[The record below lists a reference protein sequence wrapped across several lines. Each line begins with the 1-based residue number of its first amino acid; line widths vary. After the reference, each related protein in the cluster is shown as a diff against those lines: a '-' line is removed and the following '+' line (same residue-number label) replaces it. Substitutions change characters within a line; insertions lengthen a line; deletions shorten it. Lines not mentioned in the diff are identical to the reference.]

1 MILTK
6 DNLLRFVREK
16 KYVIPSDVATSF
28 ETSSMIASAAL
39 SELAKDKLVAI
50 TYLKLSSTPYYYDPK
65 QKESLCELG
74 EKHFSKYEKDVFE
87 KIKNQQVINDNS
99 LSIQERL
106 AIDRIKDFAIPL
118 EIEFN
123 ERVLKFW
130 IWYLRDIQDIRKQ
143 ILEALNPKNS
153 KPQSSPKSED
163 VKRTVEETVAP
174 KKETSQNENSKQYI
188 NNQNVNKKDE
198 NQFSNYETKAFSGEN
213 KEYEEN
219 KNELFIENYF
229 KNNYLKIESK
239 NKQDNTIK
247 YSTSLTV
254 NKMKIHF
261 DCIYFL
267 KKPTES
273 QIISF
278 YTSSPKPK
286 LVFLE
291 NAPKKLFT
299 LADNLVNLE
308 IINI

>member
-153 KPQSSPKSED
+153 KPQYSPKSED